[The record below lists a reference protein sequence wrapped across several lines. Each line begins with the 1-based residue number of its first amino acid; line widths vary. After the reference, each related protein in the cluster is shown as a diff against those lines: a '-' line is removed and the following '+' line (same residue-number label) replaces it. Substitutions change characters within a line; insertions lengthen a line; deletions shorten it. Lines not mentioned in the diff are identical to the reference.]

1 MFQAAG
7 DTLRVAGKFFLD
19 FFVLCGLVRTNTHTF
34 GDPLQNPDKTAP
46 NWQIF
51 VRTKLATCLA
61 NIIIYNP
68 LSELSEQT
76 KNSCLL
82 FFPKNGA
89 LANNADMSTENKCTV
104 IQTRK
109 YITAFKWDV

>member
-7 DTLRVAGKFFLD
+7 DTLRIAGKFFLD

-61 NIIIYNP
+61 NITIYTPGPYENLEKMLRSSEIKP
-68 LSELSEQT
+68 LRSQAV
-76 KNSCLL
+76 
-82 FFPKNGA
+82 FRA
-89 LANNADMSTENKCTV
+89 V
-104 IQTRK
+104 
-109 YITAFKWDV
+109 